1 MKFAST
7 INLTIITMMII
18 IYLNEMRNIS
28 AFIFNF
34 TYIKDLARIIMDEK
48 CNHVYCEAETDRY
61 QIAKNSYRLLMPNDV
76 FNSKT
81 YIIFAFI
88 VSIMI
93 FIYYYRMLDLSN
105 YEGTWQ
111 KHTAYVLIHV
121 FLLII
126 LLGMIIY
133 RYTPHDEAG
142 YLNYFKYFSQGSS
155 QSNWFASAVGLLM
168 YLFIPLCIV
177 LLKYFNE
184 KLWKAGNVPEN
195 NITSINIF
203 VALCCFIA
211 SITLMFNLMN
221 IVMSFRTNTRPILK
235 TKCLGWSL
243 QQSFKGHDEHII
255 NKDNKGSFAIETEY
269 GNIKSL
275 TTVTDTA
282 AKTKSLLEGCGANI
296 SSALDVL
303 IAFEE
308 LTNVVINGLSTED
321 NKHTT
326 YVETLKKIILHNY
339 TKINSDKDK
348 PYTQDT
354 SEFALIFDKKVSI
367 PNDYGQPPSGDS
379 RFTDNPRFSS
389 EHSVN
394 SNDRNKDYV
403 YTADISYDNANV
415 FYEKYWDMNN
425 TEHDF
430 LWRYD
435 YFVPTYLFGGERPNL
450 LKILNY
456 VATFTVSIVVALAII
471 CLYFSITGGNENK
484 DIFKKIF
491 NIKTLYDLLIP
502 FIALVVFLTF
512 IIVFIRFNTNFN
524 KNVVYK
530 CLDCSYKRAL
540 NKLNTVVSPYIRMY
554 DNKITT
560 GNKNYLSH
568 YIVTNVFYSILSG
581 NINLNDVQDRAIN
594 ESYDDKYYYGTDGI
608 KSNRLKFTDMN
619 NSILSNDNQ
628 FREYYKSRYSDLY
641 KSVADDKAVL
651 SDEIKN
657 IYNVFL
663 NIFACPT
670 TVPKTEAEIN
680 TYFQGTILK
689 RETILKM
696 YSIIKKC
703 FELFNEETFNNN
715 LIYYN
720 NRDPKRNS
728 ATQITI
734 ESYKHFAFYKNGDK
748 LIPHQFILK
757 LNNTKYTAFIGT
769 GAAGFNTEFSTT
781 LSKFSP
787 PIDTDMTPILS
798 DISDEDSI
806 NQTPEVR
813 NKNLIKIIAKYLLI
827 LGHIN
832 YNGCEY
838 NLYDDETIKNEIYE
852 LRTRNLYKLFS
863 NVSYN
868 DTFEIDDTFTSI
880 NISGYSDTVKH
891 IIVTDFGKGYLPTDK
906 DIKITPTGTSKTPVI
921 ANAILNEYNNMSISI
936 TDGGSGYIT
945 APTIAITGG
954 SGSGATATA
963 HLSDLGIV
971 SVKVEDGGSGYTTA
985 PRITISN
992 ANEKIRATTTAT
1004 LNNGSIKSIKVDTAG
1019 AGYNH
1024 SGVITVTIE
1033 GGGGSGARAKAYLGI
1048 ENKITNP
1055 KYKTLTYMYNYL
1067 ETKYVSLSSNNNKNY
1082 LLNVVTSINNTL
1094 NNDDKTITAS
1104 GSKESKYLFA
1114 KKINEMK
1121 VPPEYED
1128 EDAIYTK
1135 ADYISTTSF
1144 ETTYYMNLLILICFI
1159 IGTIYANIKKS
1170 V

>member
-1 MKFAST
+1 
-7 INLTIITMMII
+7 
-18 IYLNEMRNIS
+18 
-28 AFIFNF
+28 
-34 TYIKDLARIIMDEK
+34 
-48 CNHVYCEAETDRY
+48 
-61 QIAKNSYRLLMPNDV
+61 
-76 FNSKT
+76 
-81 YIIFAFI
+81 
-88 VSIMI
+88 
-93 FIYYYRMLDLSN
+93 
-105 YEGTWQ
+105 
-111 KHTAYVLIHV
+111 
-121 FLLII
+121 
-126 LLGMIIY
+126 
-133 RYTPHDEAG
+133 
-142 YLNYFKYFSQGSS
+142 
-155 QSNWFASAVGLLM
+155 
-168 YLFIPLCIV
+168 
-177 LLKYFNE
+177 
-184 KLWKAGNVPEN
+184 
-195 NITSINIF
+195 
-203 VALCCFIA
+203 
-211 SITLMFNLMN
+211 MN
-221 IVMSFRTNTRPILK
+221 T
-235 TKCLGWSL
+235 
-243 QQSFKGHDEHII
+243 
-255 NKDNKGSFAIETEY
+255 
-269 GNIKSL
+269 
-275 TTVTDTA
+275 
-282 AKTKSLLEGCGANI
+282 
-296 SSALDVL
+296 
-303 IAFEE
+303 
-308 LTNVVINGLSTED
+308 
-321 NKHTT
+321 
-326 YVETLKKIILHNY
+326 
-339 TKINSDKDK
+339 

-367 PNDYGQPPSGDS
+367 PNMYGPIGNEDP

-415 FYEKYWDMNN
+415 FYEKYWDMND
-425 TEHDF
+425 TEGDF

-435 YFVPTYLFGGERPNL
+435 YFVPTYLFGTGTNRPNL

-471 CLYFSITGGNENK
+471 CLYFSITDSPQNK

-581 NINLNDVQDRAIN
+581 NINLNDDVDRAIN
-594 ESYDDKYYYGTDGI
+594 KSYDDKYYYGTDGI

-641 KSVADDKAVL
+641 KSVADD
-651 SDEIKN
+651 EIYK
-657 IYNVFL
+657 VFL

-670 TVPKTEAEIN
+670 VPTTADEID
-680 TYFQGTILK
+680 TYFKDIILK
-689 RETILKM
+689 RDTIRKM

-720 NRDPKRNS
+720 NRDPTRNS
-728 ATQITI
+728 TNDTQITI
-734 ESYKHFAFYKNGDK
+734 ESYKYFAFYKNGDK

-757 LNNTKYTAFIGT
+757 LKNKEYDAFIGT

-880 NISGYSDTVKH
+880 NIEGSNTVKH
-891 IIVTDFGKGYLPTDK
+891 IIVRNRGNGYSHTDK
-906 DIKITPTGTSKTPVI
+906 DIKITPTGTNTTPVI
-921 ANAILNEYNNMSISI
+921 ANANINYEVLESISI

-963 HLSDLGIV
+963 YLSDLGIV
-971 SVKVEDGGSGYTTA
+971 SIKVVNRGAGYTSA
-985 PRITISN
+985 PTITISGGGGTGVT
-992 ANEKIRATTTAT
+992 ATAT
-1004 LNNGSIKSIKVDTAG
+1004 LNTDKTLKSIKVDTAG
-1019 AGYNH
+1019 AGYT
-1024 SGVITVTIE
+1024 SAPTIKIE
-1033 GGGGSGARAKAYLGI
+1033 GGGGTGATATTYLGI

-1082 LLNVVTSINNTL
+1082 LLNVVKSINNTL
-1094 NNDDKTITAS
+1094 NNDDKTITAT
-1104 GSKESKYLFA
+1104 GSKDSKYLFA

>member
-111 KHTAYVLIHV
+111 KHTAYVIIHA

-142 YLNYFKYFSQGSS
+142 YLNYFKYFSQGST
-155 QSNWFASAVGLLM
+155 QSNGFASAVGLLM
-168 YLFIPLCIV
+168 YLGIPLCIV
-177 LLKYFNE
+177 LLKLWNE
-184 KLWKAGNVPEN
+184 KLWKGSNAEN

-243 QQSFKGHDEHII
+243 QQSFKGHDEHIFDDTS
-255 NKDNKGSFAIETEY
+255 KKTFADSTTKTIETEY
-269 GNIKSL
+269 DNIKSL

-282 AKTKSLLEGCGANI
+282 AKTKSLLERCGANI

-321 NKHTT
+321 DKHTT
-326 YVETLKKIILHNY
+326 YVATLKNIINTNF
-339 TKINSDKDK
+339 TKINNDKDK

-367 PNDYGQPPSGDS
+367 PNMYGPIGNEDPRINDV
-379 RFTDNPRFSS
+379 PRFSS

-394 SNDRNKDYV
+394 SNDRNKDYI

-415 FYEKYWDMNN
+415 FYEKYWDMND

-435 YFVPTYLFGGERPNL
+435 YFVPTYLFGTGTNRPNL

-456 VATFTVSIVVALAII
+456 VATFTVSIVIALAII
-471 CLYFSITGGNENK
+471 CSFLSNENK

-581 NINLNDVQDRAIN
+581 NINLNDDQDIAIN
-594 ESYDDKYYYGTDGI
+594 KSYDDKYYYGTDGI

-651 SDEIKN
+651 SDEIKK

-663 NIFACPT
+663 NIFGVYSTVPT
-670 TVPKTEAEIN
+670 TAAEID

-696 YSIIKKC
+696 YSIIKRC

-720 NRDPKRNS
+720 NRDPTRNS
-728 ATQITI
+728 TNDTQITI
-734 ESYKHFAFYKNGDK
+734 KSYEHFAFYKNGDK

-757 LNNTKYTAFIGT
+757 LKNKEYDAFIGT
-769 GAAGFNTEFSTT
+769 GAAGFTTEFDTA

-787 PIDTDMTPILS
+787 AIATDMTPILS

-880 NISGYSDTVKH
+880 NFEG
-891 IIVTDFGKGYLPTDK
+891 TDK
-906 DIKITPTGTSKTPVI
+906 LIRIKIDKDKAGTGYTS
-921 ANAILNEYNNMSISI
+921 
-936 TDGGSGYIT
+936 
-945 APTIAITGG
+945 APTIKIEGG
-954 SGSGATATA
+954 GGTGATATA
-963 HLSDLGIV
+963 
-971 SVKVEDGGSGYTTA
+971 
-985 PRITISN
+985 
-992 ANEKIRATTTAT
+992 T
-1004 LNNGSIKSIKVDTAG
+1004 LNTDKTLKSIKVDTAG
-1019 AGYNH
+1019 AGYT
-1024 SGVITVTIE
+1024 SAPTIKIE
-1033 GGGGSGARAKAYLGI
+1033 GGGGTGATATAHLGI

-1104 GSKESKYLFA
+1104 GSKDSKYLFA

-1144 ETTYYMNLLILICFI
+1144 ESTYYMNLLILICFI

>member
-28 AFIFNF
+28 MFIFNF

-88 VSIMI
+88 ISIMI

-111 KHTAYVLIHV
+111 KHTAYVLIHA

-133 RYTPHDEAG
+133 RYVPHDEAG
-142 YLNYFKYFSQGSS
+142 YLNYFKYFRQGSS
-155 QSNWFASAVGLLM
+155 QSDGFGSVVGLLM

-184 KLWKAGNVPEN
+184 KLWKKSVAEN
-195 NITSINIF
+195 NITTINIF
-203 VALCCFIA
+203 IALCCFIA

-221 IVMSFRTNTRPILK
+221 IVMSFRTNTTPILK

-255 NKDNKGSFAIETEY
+255 NKDNKVGFAIDTEY

-275 TTVTDTA
+275 TTETVKDVS
-282 AKTKSLLEGCGANI
+282 KSLLEGCGANI

-326 YVETLKKIILHNY
+326 YVENLKKIINNNY
-339 TKINSDKDK
+339 TKINSEKDT

-389 EHSVN
+389 DHNVN

-415 FYEKYWDMNN
+415 FYEKYWDMKD
-425 TEHDF
+425 TEGEF

-456 VATFTVSIVVALAII
+456 VATFTVSIIVALAII
-471 CLYFSITGGNENK
+471 CSFISITNGNNNK
-484 DIFKKIF
+484 DIFKNIF
-491 NIKTLYDLLIP
+491 NLKTLYDLLIP

-581 NINLNDVQDRAIN
+581 NINLDGDEDRAIN
-594 ESYDDKYYYGTDGI
+594 KAYDDKYYYGTDGI

-619 NSILSNDNQ
+619 NSILINDNQ

-651 SDEIKN
+651 SDEIKK

-663 NIFACPT
+663 NIFTAYT
-670 TVPKTEAEIN
+670 TVPTTEVEIN
-680 TYFQGTILK
+680 TYFKDTVLK
-689 RETILKM
+689 RETIRKI

-715 LIYYN
+715 LVYYN
-720 NRDPKRNS
+720 NRDPKRNT

-734 ESYKHFAFYKNGDK
+734 DNYKHFAFYKNGDK

-757 LNNTKYTAFIGT
+757 LKSGKSGEYTAFIGT
-769 GAAGFNTEFSTT
+769 AATATTLTTEFDTA
-781 LSKFSP
+781 LSKFSQA
-787 PIDTDMTPILS
+787 IATDATDMTPILS

-880 NISGYSDTVKH
+880 NIEG
-891 IIVTDFGKGYLPTDK
+891 TDK
-906 DIKITPTGTSKTPVI
+906 LIRIKIDKDK
-921 ANAILNEYNNMSISI
+921 A
-936 TDGGSGYIT
+936 GSGYT
-945 APTIAITGG
+945 SAPTIKIEGG
-954 SGSGATATA
+954 GGTTQATATA
-963 HLSDLGIV
+963 
-971 SVKVEDGGSGYTTA
+971 
-985 PRITISN
+985 
-992 ANEKIRATTTAT
+992 T
-1004 LNNGSIKSIKVDTAG
+1004 LNTDKTLKSIKVDTAG
-1019 AGYNH
+1019 AGYT
-1024 SGVITVTIE
+1024 SAPTIKIE
-1033 GGGGSGARAKAYLGI
+1033 GGGGTTQATATAHIGI

-1067 ETKYVSLSSNNNKNY
+1067 ETNYVSLSSNNNKNY

-1094 NNDDKTITAS
+1094 NNDDKTITAT

-1128 EDAIYTK
+1128 EDAIYTR

-1144 ETTYYMNLLILICFI
+1144 ESTYYINLLILLCFI

>member
-1 MKFAST
+1 MRFAST

-28 AFIFNF
+28 MFIFNF

-48 CNHVYCEAETDRY
+48 CNNVYCEAETDRY

-81 YIIFAFI
+81 YIIFTFI
-88 VSIMI
+88 ISIMI

-111 KHTAYVLIHV
+111 KNVAYVLIHV

-142 YLNYFKYFSQGSS
+142 YQNYFKLFRKGNS
-155 QSNWFASAVGLLM
+155 ASDGFGASVGLLM
-168 YLFIPLCIV
+168 YLGIPLFVV
-177 LLKYFNE
+177 LLKYWDE
-184 KLWKAGNVPEN
+184 KLWKNSLED
-195 NITSINIF
+195 NIRAINIL

-211 SITLMFNLMN
+211 SITLVFNLMN
-221 IVMSFRTNTRPILK
+221 IVMSFRTNTTPMLK

-243 QQSFKGHDEHII
+243 QQSFKGHKEYKFGDA
-255 NKDNKGSFAIETEY
+255 NKTPIAIKTPIETEY
-269 GNIKSL
+269 YNIKKL
-275 TTVTDTA
+275 TTVTDTTA
-282 AKTKSLLEGCGANI
+282 GTKSLLEGCGANI

-326 YVETLKKIILHNY
+326 YVSQLKNIINNNF
-339 TKINSDKDK
+339 TKINSEKDT

-354 SEFALIFDKKVSI
+354 SEFALIFDKKVNI
-367 PNDYGQPPSGDS
+367 PNYYGNPKDGDP
-379 RFTDNPRFSS
+379 NFSS

-415 FYEKYWDMNN
+415 FYEKYWDIDD
-425 TEHDF
+425 TEDNF

-435 YFVPTYLFGGERPNL
+435 YFVPTYLFGGGENRPNL

-456 VATFTVSIVVALAII
+456 VATFTVLIVVTLAII
-471 CLYFSITGGNENK
+471 CVGLYILDSTKNK
-484 DIFKKIF
+484 DIFKNIF
-491 NIKTLYDLLIP
+491 NLKTLYDLLIP

-540 NKLNTVVSPYIRMY
+540 NKLNTIVSPYIRMY
-554 DNKITT
+554 DTKITT
-560 GNKNYLSH
+560 GNKYYLHH
-568 YIVTNVFYSILSG
+568 YIITNVFYSILSG
-581 NINLNDVQDRAIN
+581 NINLTSNDDRAIN
-594 ESYDDKYYYGTDGI
+594 KPYDAKYYYGIDEI
-608 KSNRLKFTDMN
+608 KSNRLKFGEMN

-628 FREYYKSRYSDLY
+628 FREYYKSRYSELY
-641 KSVADDKAVL
+641 KSVADD
-651 SDEIKN
+651 EITK

-663 NIFACPT
+663 NIFAEYT
-670 TVPKTEAEIN
+670 TVPTIEADID
-680 TYFQGTILK
+680 TYFKGTVLTKDTILK
-689 RETILKM
+689 I

-703 FELFNEETFNNN
+703 FELFNEDRFNNN
-715 LIYYN
+715 IVYYN
-720 NRDPKRNS
+720 NRDPKRNT

-757 LNNTKYTAFIGT
+757 LKSGEYAAFVGDAT
-769 GAAGFNTEFSTT
+769 VTTLTTEFNTA

-787 PIDTDMTPILS
+787 AIATDATDMTPILS

-813 NKNLIKIIAKYLLI
+813 NKNLIKIIAKYMLI
-827 LGHIN
+827 IGHIN

-838 NLYDDETIKNEIYE
+838 KLYNDETIKNEIYE

-880 NISGYSDTVKH
+880 NFEKAGE
-891 IIVTDFGKGYLPTDK
+891 L
-906 DIKITPTGTSKTPVI
+906 
-921 ANAILNEYNNMSISI
+921 ISI
-936 TDGGSGYIT
+936 KVNT
-945 APTIAITGG
+945 A
-954 SGSGATATA
+954 
-963 HLSDLGIV
+963 
-971 SVKVEDGGSGYTTA
+971 GSGYTT
-985 PRITISN
+985 PPTITIPSGSGETAATVN
-992 ANEKIRATTTAT
+992 TVNLKDKKIQSITLNGKGIYTTAPIIT
-1004 LNNGSIKSIKVDTAG
+1004 IPAGTEADGTA
-1019 AGYNH
+1019 ATATAYIGYD
-1024 SGVITVTIE
+1024 
-1033 GGGGSGARAKAYLGI
+1033 L
-1048 ENKITNP
+1048 KITDTYK

-1094 NNDDKTITAS
+1094 NNDDKTITAT
-1104 GSKESKYLFA
+1104 GNKESKYLFA

-1135 ADYISTTSF
+1135 ADYISTASF
-1144 ETTYYMNLLILICFI
+1144 ESTYYMNLLILLCFI

>member
-111 KHTAYVLIHV
+111 KHTAYVIIHA

-142 YLNYFKYFSQGSS
+142 YLNYFKYFSQGST
-155 QSNWFASAVGLLM
+155 QSNGFASAVGLLM
-168 YLFIPLCIV
+168 YLGIPLCIV
-177 LLKYFNE
+177 LLKLWNE
-184 KLWKAGNVPEN
+184 KLWKGSNAEN

-243 QQSFKGHDEHII
+243 QQSFKGHDEHIFDDTS
-255 NKDNKGSFAIETEY
+255 KKTFADSTTKTIETEY
-269 GNIKSL
+269 DNIKSL

-282 AKTKSLLEGCGANI
+282 AKTKSLLERCGANI

-321 NKHTT
+321 DKHTT
-326 YVETLKKIILHNY
+326 YVATLKNIINTNF

-367 PNDYGQPPSGDS
+367 PNMYGPIGNEDPRINDV
-379 RFTDNPRFSS
+379 PRFSS

-394 SNDRNKDYV
+394 SNDRNKDYI

-415 FYEKYWDMNN
+415 FYEKYWDMND

-435 YFVPTYLFGGERPNL
+435 YFVPTYLFGTGTNRPNL

-456 VATFTVSIVVALAII
+456 VATFTVSIVIALAII
-471 CLYFSITGGNENK
+471 CSFLSNENK

-581 NINLNDVQDRAIN
+581 NINLNDDQDIAIN
-594 ESYDDKYYYGTDGI
+594 KSYDDKYYYGTDGI

-651 SDEIKN
+651 SDEIKK

-663 NIFACPT
+663 NIFGVYSTVPT
-670 TVPKTEAEIN
+670 TAAEID

-696 YSIIKKC
+696 YSIIKRC

-720 NRDPKRNS
+720 NRDPTRNS
-728 ATQITI
+728 TNDTQITI
-734 ESYKHFAFYKNGDK
+734 KSYEHFAFYKNGDK

-757 LNNTKYTAFIGT
+757 LKNKEYDAFIGT
-769 GAAGFNTEFSTT
+769 GAAGFTTEFDTA

-787 PIDTDMTPILS
+787 AIATDMTPILS

-880 NISGYSDTVKH
+880 NFEG
-891 IIVTDFGKGYLPTDK
+891 TDK
-906 DIKITPTGTSKTPVI
+906 LIRIKIDKDKAGTGYTS
-921 ANAILNEYNNMSISI
+921 
-936 TDGGSGYIT
+936 
-945 APTIAITGG
+945 APTIKIEGG
-954 SGSGATATA
+954 GGTGATATA
-963 HLSDLGIV
+963 
-971 SVKVEDGGSGYTTA
+971 
-985 PRITISN
+985 
-992 ANEKIRATTTAT
+992 T
-1004 LNNGSIKSIKVDTAG
+1004 LNTDKTLKSIKVDTAG
-1019 AGYNH
+1019 AGYT
-1024 SGVITVTIE
+1024 SAPTIKIE
-1033 GGGGSGARAKAYLGI
+1033 GGGGTGATATAHLGI

-1104 GSKESKYLFA
+1104 GSKDSKYLFA

-1144 ETTYYMNLLILICFI
+1144 ESTYYMNLLILICFI

>member
-34 TYIKDLARIIMDEK
+34 NYIKDLARIIMDEK

-88 VSIMI
+88 ISIMI

-105 YEGTWQ
+105 YEGTWLN
-111 KHTAYVLIHV
+111 HAAYVIIHV

-142 YLNYFKYFSQGSS
+142 YLNYFKYFSQGSE
-155 QSNWFASAVGLLM
+155 QSNGFASVVGLLM
-168 YLFIPLCIV
+168 YLFIPLFIV
-177 LLKYFNE
+177 SLKRWNE
-184 KLWKAGNVPEN
+184 KLWKEGNVPEN

-221 IVMSFRTNTRPILK
+221 IVMSFRTNTTPILK

-243 QQSFKGHDEHII
+243 QQSFNTHKDHII
-255 NKDNKGSFAIETEY
+255 NKNNKGGFADSTTTKTIEAEY
-269 GNIKSL
+269 DNIKSL
-275 TTVTDTA
+275 TNETDTA
-282 AKTKSLLEGCGANI
+282 TKTKNLLERCGANI

-326 YVETLKKIILHNY
+326 YVETLKNIINKNF
-339 TKINSDKDK
+339 TKIYSERDT

-367 PNDYGQPPSGDS
+367 PNMYGPIGKEDPRINDV
-379 RFTDNPRFSS
+379 PRFSS

-394 SNDRNKDYV
+394 SNDRNEDYV

-415 FYEKYWDMNN
+415 FYEKYWDMND

-435 YFVPTYLFGGERPNL
+435 YFVPTYLFGAGTNRPNL

-471 CLYFSITGGNENK
+471 CSYFSITDPTQNK

-581 NINLNDVQDRAIN
+581 NINLNDDVYRAIN

-651 SDEIKN
+651 SDEIKK

-663 NIFACPT
+663 NIFGVYSTVPT
-670 TVPKTEAEIN
+670 TAAEID

-689 RETILKM
+689 RDTILKI
-696 YSIIKKC
+696 YSIIKRC

-720 NRDPKRNS
+720 NRDPTRNS
-728 ATQITI
+728 TNDTQITI
-734 ESYKHFAFYKNGDK
+734 ESYEHFAFYKNGDK

-757 LNNTKYTAFIGT
+757 LKNKDYEAFIGKD
-769 GAAGFNTEFSTT
+769 GFNTEFSTA
-781 LSKFSP
+781 LSKFSQA
-787 PIDTDMTPILS
+787 IATDATDMTPILS

-880 NISGYSDTVKH
+880 NIEGADKL
-891 IIVTDFGKGYLPTDK
+891 IRIKIDK
-906 DIKITPTGTSKTPVI
+906 DKAGTGYTSVPTIKIEGGGGTTQ
-921 ANAILNEYNNMSISI
+921 
-936 TDGGSGYIT
+936 
-945 APTIAITGG
+945 
-954 SGSGATATA
+954 ATATA
-963 HLSDLGIV
+963 
-971 SVKVEDGGSGYTTA
+971 
-985 PRITISN
+985 
-992 ANEKIRATTTAT
+992 T
-1004 LNNGSIKSIKVDTAG
+1004 LKDKTIKSIKVDTAG
-1019 AGYNH
+1019 AGYT
-1024 SGVITVTIE
+1024 SAPTIKIE
-1033 GGGGSGARAKAYLGI
+1033 GGGGTGATAKAYLGI
-1048 ENKITNP
+1048 ENKITNQ

-1082 LLNVVTSINNTL
+1082 LLNVVTSINNAL

-1104 GSKESKYLFA
+1104 GSKDSKYLFA

>member
-34 TYIKDLARIIMDEK
+34 NYIKDLARIIMDEK

-105 YEGTWQ
+105 YEGTWLN
-111 KHTAYVLIHV
+111 HAAYVIIHAS
-121 FLLII
+121 LLII

-133 RYTPHDEAG
+133 RYVPHDEAG
-142 YLNYFKYFSQGSS
+142 YLNYFKYFSQGSTE
-155 QSNWFASAVGLLM
+155 SNGFGSAVGLLM

-177 LLKYFNE
+177 FLKYFNE
-184 KLWKAGNVPEN
+184 KLWKVSNDPEN

-221 IVMSFRTNTRPILK
+221 IVMSFRTNTTPILK

-243 QQSFKGHDEHII
+243 QQSFKTHKEHII
-255 NKDNKGSFAIETEY
+255 NKDNKGGFTDSTTTKTIETECD
-269 GNIKSL
+269 NIKSL
-275 TTVTDTA
+275 TTETDTA
-282 AKTKSLLEGCGANI
+282 TKTKSLLERCGANI

-326 YVETLKKIILHNY
+326 YVETLKNIINKNF
-339 TKINSDKDK
+339 TKIYSERDT

-367 PNDYGQPPSGDS
+367 PNMYGPIGKEDPRINDV
-379 RFTDNPRFSS
+379 PRFSS

-415 FYEKYWDMNN
+415 FYEKYWDMND
-425 TEHDF
+425 TEGDF

-435 YFVPTYLFGGERPNL
+435 YFVPTYLFGTGTNRPNL

-471 CLYFSITGGNENK
+471 CSFLSIITGGNENK

-581 NINLNDVQDRAIN
+581 NINLNDDVDRAIN

-651 SDEIKN
+651 SDEIKK

-663 NIFACPT
+663 NIFGVYSTVPT
-670 TVPKTEAEIN
+670 TADNID

-689 RETILKM
+689 RETILKI
-696 YSIIKKC
+696 YSIIKRC

-720 NRDPKRNS
+720 NRDPTRNS
-728 ATQITI
+728 TNDTQITI
-734 ESYKHFAFYKNGDK
+734 KSYEHFAFYKNGDK

-757 LNNTKYTAFIGT
+757 LTKSGYDAFIGT
-769 GAAGFNTEFSTT
+769 GAVVGFTTEFDTA

-787 PIDTDMTPILS
+787 PIATDATDMTPILS

-880 NISGYSDTVKH
+880 NIEGADKL
-891 IIVTDFGKGYLPTDK
+891 IRIKIDK
-906 DIKITPTGTSKTPVI
+906 DKAGTGYTS
-921 ANAILNEYNNMSISI
+921 
-936 TDGGSGYIT
+936 
-945 APTIAITGG
+945 APTIKIEGG
-954 SGSGATATA
+954 GGTGATATA
-963 HLSDLGIV
+963 
-971 SVKVEDGGSGYTTA
+971 
-985 PRITISN
+985 
-992 ANEKIRATTTAT
+992 T
-1004 LNNGSIKSIKVDTAG
+1004 LKDKTIKSIKVDTAG
-1019 AGYNH
+1019 AGYT
-1024 SGVITVTIE
+1024 SAPTIKIE
-1033 GGGGSGARAKAYLGI
+1033 NGGGTGATATAHLGI
-1048 ENKITNP
+1048 ENKITNQ

-1067 ETKYVSLSSNNNKNY
+1067 ETRYVSLSSNNNKNY
-1082 LLNVVTSINNTL
+1082 LLNVVKSINNTL

-1104 GSKESKYLFA
+1104 GSKDSKYLFA

>member
-105 YEGTWQ
+105 YEGTWLN
-111 KHTAYVLIHV
+111 HAAYVLIHA

-142 YLNYFKYFSQGSS
+142 YLNYFKYFSQGSE
-155 QSNWFASAVGLLM
+155 QSNGFASVVGLLM
-168 YLFIPLCIV
+168 YLFIPLFIV
-177 LLKYFNE
+177 SLKRWNE
-184 KLWKAGNVPEN
+184 KLWKGSNAEN

-221 IVMSFRTNTRPILK
+221 IVMSFRTNTTPILK

-243 QQSFKGHDEHII
+243 QQSFKTHDEHII
-255 NKDNKGSFAIETEY
+255 NTDNKGGFAIETEY
-269 GNIKSL
+269 GNIKNL

-308 LTNVVINGLSTED
+308 LTNVVINGH
-321 NKHTT
+321 HTAT
-326 YVETLKKIILHNY
+326 DVGYFENLKKIINNNF

-367 PNDYGQPPSGDS
+367 PNMYGPIGKEDPRINDV
-379 RFTDNPRFSS
+379 PRFSS

-415 FYEKYWDMNN
+415 FYEKYWDMND
-425 TEHDF
+425 TEGDF

-435 YFVPTYLFGGERPNL
+435 YFVPTYLFGAGTNRPNL

-471 CLYFSITGGNENK
+471 CLYFSITDTTQNK

-581 NINLNDVQDRAIN
+581 NINLNDDQDRAIN
-594 ESYDDKYYYGTDGI
+594 KSYDDKYYYGTDEI

-651 SDEIKN
+651 SDEIKK

-663 NIFACPT
+663 NIFGVYSTVPT
-670 TVPKTEAEIN
+670 TAAEID

-689 RETILKM
+689 RDTILKI
-696 YSIIKKC
+696 YSIIKRC

-728 ATQITI
+728 TNATQITI
-734 ESYKHFAFYKNGDK
+734 KSYEHFAFYKNGDK

-757 LNNTKYTAFIGT
+757 LKNKDYEAFIGKD
-769 GAAGFNTEFSTT
+769 GFNTEFSTA

-787 PIDTDMTPILS
+787 PITADMTDMTPILS

-880 NISGYSDTVKH
+880 NIEGADKL
-891 IIVTDFGKGYLPTDK
+891 IRIKIDK
-906 DIKITPTGTSKTPVI
+906 DKTGTGYTSVPTIKIEGGGGTTQ
-921 ANAILNEYNNMSISI
+921 
-936 TDGGSGYIT
+936 
-945 APTIAITGG
+945 
-954 SGSGATATA
+954 ATATA
-963 HLSDLGIV
+963 
-971 SVKVEDGGSGYTTA
+971 
-985 PRITISN
+985 
-992 ANEKIRATTTAT
+992 T
-1004 LNNGSIKSIKVDTAG
+1004 LNTDKTLKSIKVDTAG
-1019 AGYNH
+1019 AGYT
-1024 SGVITVTIE
+1024 SAPTIKIE
-1033 GGGGSGARAKAYLGI
+1033 GGGGTGATATAYLGI

-1104 GSKESKYLFA
+1104 GSKDSKYLFA

>member
-88 VSIMI
+88 ISIMI

-105 YEGTWQ
+105 YEGTWLN
-111 KHTAYVLIHV
+111 HAAYVIIHV

-142 YLNYFKYFSQGSS
+142 YLNYFKYFSQGSTE
-155 QSNWFASAVGLLM
+155 SNGFASVVGLLM
-168 YLFIPLCIV
+168 YLFIPLFIV
-177 LLKYFNE
+177 SLKRWNE
-184 KLWKAGNVPEN
+184 KLWKGSEAEN

-255 NKDNKGSFAIETEY
+255 NTDNKGGFAIETEY
-269 GNIKSL
+269 GNIKNL
-275 TTVTDTA
+275 KTGTDTA
-282 AKTKSLLEGCGANI
+282 ANTKGLLEGCGANI

-308 LTNVVINGLSTED
+308 LTNVVINGH
-321 NKHTT
+321 HTAT
-326 YVETLKKIILHNY
+326 DVGYFEKLKNIINSNF
-339 TKINSDKDK
+339 TKIYSEKDK
-348 PYTQDT
+348 SYTQDT

-367 PNDYGQPPSGDS
+367 PNMYGPIGKEDPRINDV
-379 RFTDNPRFSS
+379 PRFSS

-415 FYEKYWDMNN
+415 FYEKYWDMND

-435 YFVPTYLFGGERPNL
+435 YFVPTYLFSAGTNRPNL

-456 VATFTVSIVVALAII
+456 VATFTVSIVIALAII
-471 CLYFSITGGNENK
+471 CLCLSITGGNENK

-581 NINLNDVQDRAIN
+581 NINLNDDQDRAIN
-594 ESYDDKYYYGTDGI
+594 KSYDDKYYYGTDGI

-651 SDEIKN
+651 SDEIKK

-663 NIFACPT
+663 NIFGVYSTVPT
-670 TVPKTEAEIN
+670 TAAEID

-696 YSIIKKC
+696 YSIIKRC

-720 NRDPKRNS
+720 NRDPKRNT

-734 ESYKHFAFYKNGDK
+734 KSYEHFAFYKNGDK

-757 LNNTKYTAFIGT
+757 LKNKEYDAFIGT

-880 NISGYSDTVKH
+880 NIEGSDTVKH
-891 IIVTDFGKGYLPTDK
+891 IIVRNRGNGYSHTDK
-906 DIKITPTGTSKTPVI
+906 DIKITPTGVNTTPVI
-921 ANAILNEYNNMSISI
+921 ATANINYEVLALASILI

-963 HLSDLGIV
+963 HLSELGIV
-971 SVKVEDGGSGYTTA
+971 SIKVVNRGAGYTSAPTIKIEGGGGTGATA
-985 PRITISN
+985 
-992 ANEKIRATTTAT
+992 TAT
-1004 LNNGSIKSIKVDTAG
+1004 LNTDKTLKSIKVDTAG
-1019 AGYNH
+1019 AGYT
-1024 SGVITVTIE
+1024 SAPTIKIE
-1033 GGGGSGARAKAYLGI
+1033 GGGGTGATATAHLGI

-1104 GSKESKYLFA
+1104 GSKDSKYLFA

-1144 ETTYYMNLLILICFI
+1144 ESTYYMNLLILICFI

>member
-7 INLTIITMMII
+7 IILTIITMMII

-88 VSIMI
+88 ISIMI

-105 YEGTWQ
+105 YEGTWLN
-111 KHTAYVLIHV
+111 HAAYVIIHV

-142 YLNYFKYFSQGSS
+142 YLNYFKYFSQGSE
-155 QSNWFASAVGLLM
+155 QSNGFASVVGLLM
-168 YLFIPLCIV
+168 YLFIPLFIV
-177 LLKYFNE
+177 SLKRWNE
-184 KLWKAGNVPEN
+184 KLWKEGNVPEN

-221 IVMSFRTNTRPILK
+221 IVMSFRTNTTPILK

-255 NKDNKGSFAIETEY
+255 NKNNKGGFADSTTTKTIEAEY
-269 GNIKSL
+269 ANIKSL
-275 TTVTDTA
+275 TNETDTA
-282 AKTKSLLEGCGANI
+282 TNKKNLLERCGANI

-308 LTNVVINGLSTED
+308 LTNVVINGH
-321 NKHTT
+321 HTAT
-326 YVETLKKIILHNY
+326 DVGYFEKLKKIINSNF
-339 TKINSDKDK
+339 TKINNEKNT

-367 PNDYGQPPSGDS
+367 PNMYGPIGKEDPRINDV
-379 RFTDNPRFSS
+379 PRFSS

-415 FYEKYWDMNN
+415 FYEKYWDMND

-435 YFVPTYLFGGERPNL
+435 YFVPTYLFGTGTNRPNL

-471 CLYFSITGGNENK
+471 CSYFSITDPTQNK

-502 FIALVVFLTF
+502 FIALVVLLTF

-581 NINLNDVQDRAIN
+581 NINLNDAQDRAAIN
-594 ESYDDKYYYGTDGI
+594 KSYDDKYYYGTDGI

-651 SDEIKN
+651 SDEIKR

-663 NIFACPT
+663 NIFLTYQTVPT
-670 TVPKTEAEIN
+670 TAAEID

-689 RETILKM
+689 RDTILKI
-696 YSIIKKC
+696 YSIIKRC

-720 NRDPKRNS
+720 NRDPTRNS
-728 ATQITI
+728 TNDTQITI
-734 ESYKHFAFYKNGDK
+734 ESYEHFAFYKNGDK

-757 LNNTKYTAFIGT
+757 LKNKDYEAFIGKD
-769 GAAGFNTEFSTT
+769 GFNTEFSTA
-781 LSKFSP
+781 LSKFSQA
-787 PIDTDMTPILS
+787 IATDATDMTPILS

-880 NISGYSDTVKH
+880 NIEG
-891 IIVTDFGKGYLPTDK
+891 TDK
-906 DIKITPTGTSKTPVI
+906 LIRIKIDKDKTGT
-921 ANAILNEYNNMSISI
+921 
-936 TDGGSGYIT
+936 GYT
-945 APTIAITGG
+945 SAPTIKIEGG
-954 SGSGATATA
+954 GGTGATATA
-963 HLSDLGIV
+963 
-971 SVKVEDGGSGYTTA
+971 
-985 PRITISN
+985 
-992 ANEKIRATTTAT
+992 T
-1004 LNNGSIKSIKVDTAG
+1004 LNTDKTIKGIKVDTAG
-1019 AGYNH
+1019 AGYT
-1024 SGVITVTIE
+1024 SAPTIKIE
-1033 GGGGSGARAKAYLGI
+1033 GGGGTGAEAKAHLGI
-1048 ENKITNP
+1048 EIKITNQ

-1067 ETKYVSLSSNNNKNY
+1067 ETRYVSLSSNNNKNY

-1094 NNDDKTITAS
+1094 NNDDKTITVS
-1104 GSKESKYLFA
+1104 GSKDSKYLFA

>member
-34 TYIKDLARIIMDEK
+34 NYIKDLARIIMDEK

-111 KHTAYVLIHV
+111 KHTAYVLIHA

-133 RYTPHDEAG
+133 RYVPHDEAG
-142 YLNYFKYFSQGSS
+142 YLNYFKYFSQGST
-155 QSNWFASAVGLLM
+155 QSNGFASVVGLLM

-177 LLKYFNE
+177 LLKLWNE

-221 IVMSFRTNTRPILK
+221 IVMSFRTNTTPILK

-255 NKDNKGSFAIETEY
+255 NKDNKGGFAIETEY
-269 GNIKSL
+269 DKIKSL
-275 TTVTDTA
+275 TTETNTA

-326 YVETLKKIILHNY
+326 YVATLKNIIYTNF
-339 TKINSDKDK
+339 TKINNEKNT

-367 PNDYGQPPSGDS
+367 PNMYGPIGNEDP

-415 FYEKYWDMNN
+415 FYEKYWDMND

-435 YFVPTYLFGGERPNL
+435 YFVPTYLFGTGTNRPNL

-471 CLYFSITGGNENK
+471 CSYFSIGNENK

-594 ESYDDKYYYGTDGI
+594 KSYDDKYYYGTDEI

-628 FREYYKSRYSDLY
+628 FREYYKLRYSDLY
-641 KSVADDKAVL
+641 KSVADD
-651 SDEIKN
+651 EIYK
-657 IYNVFL
+657 VFL

-670 TVPKTEAEIN
+670 VPTTADEID
-680 TYFQGTILK
+680 TYFKDIILKRDTILK
-689 RETILKM
+689 I

-720 NRDPKRNS
+720 NRDPTRNS
-728 ATQITI
+728 TNDTQITI
-734 ESYKHFAFYKNGDK
+734 ESYKYFAFYKNGDK

-757 LNNTKYTAFIGT
+757 LKNKEYDAFIGT

-838 NLYDDETIKNEIYE
+838 SYYDDETIKNEIYE

-880 NISGYSDTVKH
+880 NIEG
-891 IIVTDFGKGYLPTDK
+891 
-906 DIKITPTGTSKTPVI
+906 SK
-921 ANAILNEYNNMSISI
+921 
-936 TDGGSGYIT
+936 
-945 APTIAITGG
+945 IAITGG

-971 SVKVEDGGSGYTTA
+971 SIKVVNRGTGYTSAPTIKIEGGGGTGATA
-985 PRITISN
+985 
-992 ANEKIRATTTAT
+992 TAT
-1004 LNNGSIKSIKVDTAG
+1004 LNTDKTLKSIKVDTAG
-1019 AGYNH
+1019 AGYT
-1024 SGVITVTIE
+1024 SAPTIKIE
-1033 GGGGSGARAKAYLGI
+1033 GGGGTGATATAHLGI

-1082 LLNVVTSINNTL
+1082 LLNVVKSINNTL
-1094 NNDDKTITAS
+1094 NNDDKTITAT
-1104 GSKESKYLFA
+1104 GSKDSKYLFA

-1144 ETTYYMNLLILICFI
+1144 EATYYINLLILICFI

>member
-93 FIYYYRMLDLSN
+93 FIYYYRMLDLGN
-105 YEGTWQ
+105 YEGTLQ
-111 KHTAYVLIHV
+111 KHTAYVLIHA

-155 QSNWFASAVGLLM
+155 QSNGFASVVGLLM
-168 YLFIPLCIV
+168 YLGIPLSIV
-177 LLKYFNE
+177 LLKLWNE

-221 IVMSFRTNTRPILK
+221 IVMSFRTNTTPILK

-255 NKDNKGSFAIETEY
+255 NKDNKGGFADSTTTKTIEAEY
-269 GNIKSL
+269 DNIKSL
-275 TTVTDTA
+275 TNETDTA
-282 AKTKSLLEGCGANI
+282 TKPKNLLERCGANI

-326 YVETLKKIILHNY
+326 YVETLKNIINKNF
-339 TKINSDKDK
+339 TKIYSERDT

-367 PNDYGQPPSGDS
+367 PNMYGPIGKEDPRINDV
-379 RFTDNPRFSS
+379 PRFSS

-415 FYEKYWDMNN
+415 FYEKYWDMND

-435 YFVPTYLFGGERPNL
+435 YFVPTYLFGTGTNRPNL

-471 CLYFSITGGNENK
+471 CSCLYISESTQNK

-581 NINLNDVQDRAIN
+581 NINLNDDQDRAIN
-594 ESYDDKYYYGTDGI
+594 KSYDDKYYYGTDGI

-641 KSVADDKAVL
+641 KSVADD
-651 SDEIKN
+651 EIYK
-657 IYNVFL
+657 VFL

-670 TVPKTEAEIN
+670 VPTTADEID
-680 TYFQGTILK
+680 TYFKDIILK
-689 RETILKM
+689 RDTIRKM

-720 NRDPKRNS
+720 NRDPTRNS
-728 ATQITI
+728 TNDTQITI
-734 ESYKHFAFYKNGDK
+734 ESYKYFAFYKNGDK

-757 LNNTKYTAFIGT
+757 LKNKEYDAFIGT

-880 NISGYSDTVKH
+880 NFEG
-891 IIVTDFGKGYLPTDK
+891 TDK
-906 DIKITPTGTSKTPVI
+906 LIRIKIDKDKAGTGYTS
-921 ANAILNEYNNMSISI
+921 
-936 TDGGSGYIT
+936 
-945 APTIAITGG
+945 APTIKIEGG
-954 SGSGATATA
+954 GGTGATATA
-963 HLSDLGIV
+963 
-971 SVKVEDGGSGYTTA
+971 
-985 PRITISN
+985 
-992 ANEKIRATTTAT
+992 T
-1004 LNNGSIKSIKVDTAG
+1004 LNTDKTLKSIKVDTAG
-1019 AGYNH
+1019 AGYT
-1024 SGVITVTIE
+1024 SAPTIKIE
-1033 GGGGSGARAKAYLGI
+1033 GGGGTGAEAKAYLGI
-1048 ENKITNP
+1048 EYKITNP
-1055 KYKTLTYMYNYL
+1055 NYKTLTYMYNYL

-1082 LLNVVTSINNTL
+1082 LLNVVKSINNTL

-1104 GSKESKYLFA
+1104 GSKDSKYLFA

-1144 ETTYYMNLLILICFI
+1144 EATYYMNLLILICFI